1 MSDIEDMLERQ
12 SAWQKSRKNL
22 GWYEKIL
29 MVERIRASVE
39 SLRRSAVPRPAPGI
53 PPADEDPGT

>member
-12 SAWQKSRKNL
+12 TAWQKSRKNL

-29 MVERIRASVE
+29 LVERIRASVE
-39 SLRRSAVPRPAPGI
+39 SLRRSSVPRPAREVPQPG
-53 PPADEDPGT
+53 EDPHT